1 MRPAA
6 IAKSIAKKSLRR
18 CNIGV
23 IRADRLDDLLYKSAL
38 PPEARTI
45 AQAIGFLL
53 SPTQREILARSC
65 SQLMQDVFVLS
76 TLNFKRNGFFVEF
89 GATDGMA
96 ISNTYM
102 LEKHYGWRGI
112 LAEPGQ
118 SWHAALKAN
127 RGCFIENACVWK
139 VSGATLSFR
148 DASAAEFSTVA
159 EFASA
164 DHHAKLREG
173 GKEYKVTT
181 ISLNDLLAK
190 YNAPETID
198 YLSIDT
204 EGSEYEILSGFDFS
218 RHQFRVITCEHNFTP
233 TREKIFGL
241 LTRHGYRRCFEEASR
256 WDDWYVRLSP

>member
-1 MRPAA
+1 MRWAA
-6 IAKSIAKKSLRR
+6 IAKSIARKSLRR
-18 CNIGV
+18 CNISV
-23 IRADRLDDLLYKSAL
+23 IRADYLDALLYKSTL
-38 PPEARTI
+38 PPEALTI
-45 AQAIGFLL
+45 AQAIGFML
-53 SPTQREILARSC
+53 SPTQREILTHSC

-112 LAEPGQ
+112 LAEPGK
-118 SWHAALKAN
+118 SWHTALKGN
-127 RGCFIENACVWK
+127 RGCFIESACVWK
-139 VSGATLSFR
+139 VSGAALNFR
-148 DASAAEFSTVA
+148 ETFAAEFSTVA
-159 EFASA
+159 EFASS
-164 DHHAKLREG
+164 DYHAKLREN
-173 GKEYKVTT
+173 GKAYNVTT

-204 EGSEYEILSGFDFS
+204 EGTEYEILSGFDFS

-233 TREKIFGL
+233 MRQKIFGL
-241 LTRHGYRRCFEEASR
+241 LTRHGYRRCFEDASR
-256 WDDWYVRLSP
+256 WDDWYVRTSR